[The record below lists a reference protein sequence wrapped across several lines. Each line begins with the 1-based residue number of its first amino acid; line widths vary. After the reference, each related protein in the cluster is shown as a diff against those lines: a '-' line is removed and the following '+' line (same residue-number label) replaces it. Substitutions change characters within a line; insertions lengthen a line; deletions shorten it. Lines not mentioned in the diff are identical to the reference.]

1 MSGDSHWIDVLM
13 ARVVV
18 QDESD
23 QQNVFLKERGGSRGF
38 AILIGSNE
46 AAEIQRVL
54 AQVEVQ
60 RPLTHQLVSDAIAA
74 LGAKLKEIRIVSL
87 RQSTFFAQ
95 LVLERAGEDP
105 VEVDARPSDAI
116 ALALRA
122 GCPIRVAED
131 VMRDAATE

>member
-1 MSGDSHWIDVLM
+1 MSGESHWIDVLM
-13 ARVVV
+13 ARVVL

-23 QQNVFLKERGGSRGF
+23 QQNVYLKERGGSRGF

-60 RPLTHQLVSDAIAA
+60 RPLTHQLLADAVGA
-74 LGAKLKEIRIVSL
+74 LGARLAEIRIVSL

-95 LVLERAGEDP
+95 LVLARDGEEP

-122 GCPIRVAED
+122 GCPIRVSEQ